1 MGTPDEER
9 EREGKSLSTNQ
20 GYNISSKMHR
30 NAKGR
35 ALRPH
40 GTGGAELENQFILR
54 LPEAQASSL
63 SDAIR
68 QGHTNIK
75 DRLSIQLD
83 FTNDKDDMR
92 NGIITMDTIMYR
104 SRLMDMP
111 TIMETWK
118 TTDGKNFYKTA
129 DVCQMLMV
137 REEEDSPEEE
147 DLTKKKRRDPNKVDK
162 KYLWPHGYTPPLK
175 NVRKRRFRKTLR
187 KKNLDLPEIE
197 KEVKRL
203 LRTDSEA
210 VSMKWEV
217 VREEDEKKNNGDTS
231 LNASNLDEQ
240 LFGEMLSSSDDE
252 VGAMV
257 NILDEDDDSHL
268 SVDDTHF
275 SDTYG
280 DGQDLSP
287 TKPGN
292 SLGGGSVT
300 QLVTE
305 FTPGMFSSDGEMPSS
320 STPSKPTKSPGGL
333 QGKDKLYARL
343 STLENELINLVS
355 DRAKQ
360 EQEIAQLE
368 NMALKQRF
376 LSNLANLQT
385 QIMEKEYEINE
396 VRLQLQE

>member
-1 MGTPDEER
+1 
-9 EREGKSLSTNQ
+9 
-20 GYNISSKMHR
+20 MHR

-35 ALRPH
+35 ALRAP

-54 LPEAQASSL
+54 LPEAQASTL
-63 SDAIR
+63 RDAIR

-75 DRLSIQLD
+75 DRLAIQLD

-92 NGIITMDTIMYR
+92 NGIITFDTIMYR
-104 SRLMDMP
+104 ARLMDMP

-129 DVCQMLMV
+129 DVCQMLMF
-137 REEEDSPEEE
+137 REEDDPPEEE
-147 DLTKKKRRDPNKVDK
+147 DTSKKKRRDPNKVDK

-217 VREEDEKKNNGDTS
+217 VREEDEKKNNHDTNLS
-231 LNASNLDEQ
+231 TSNLDEQ
-240 LFGEMLSSSDDE
+240 LFGEILSSSDDE
-252 VGAMV
+252 VGATI
-257 NILDEDDDSHL
+257 NIIDEDDDSRL
-268 SVDDTHF
+268 SVDDTHY
-275 SDTYG
+275 SESYG
-280 DGQDLSP
+280 PDAHELSP
-287 TKPGN
+287 NKAG
-292 SLGGGSVT
+292 SSAGGSGIP
-300 QLVTE
+300 LVTE
-305 FTPGMFSSDGEMPSS
+305 FTPGMFDNDGDMPPT
-320 STPSKPTKSPGGL
+320 STPAKLPKSHNSGL

-343 STLENELINLVS
+343 STLENELTILVS
-355 DRAKQ
+355 DRTKQ

-376 LSNLANLQT
+376 LSNLSNLQT
-385 QIMEKEYEINE
+385 LIREKEYEINE
-396 VRLQLQE
+396 VRSQLQE

>member
-1 MGTPDEER
+1 MDMMTDASGHGIRRIGDAGGPLLAN
-9 EREGKSLSTNQ
+9 SQLVPSPV
-20 GYNISSKMHR
+20 SKMP
-30 NAKGR
+30 N
-35 ALRPH
+35 
-40 GTGGAELENQFILR
+40 
-54 LPEAQASSL
+54 AQATSL
-63 SDAIR
+63 KDAIR

-92 NGIITMDTIMYR
+92 NGVITFDTIMYR
-104 SRLMDMP
+104 SRLMDIP

-137 REEEDSPEEE
+137 REEEDDPEEE
-147 DLTKKKRRDPNKVDK
+147 DTTKKKRRDPNKVDK

-217 VREEDEKKNNGDTS
+217 VREEDEKKNNGDTN
-231 LNASNLDEQ
+231 LTASNLDEQ

-252 VGAMV
+252 VGATI
-257 NILDEDDDSHL
+257 NIIDEDDDSHL

-275 SDTYG
+275 SESYG
-280 DGQDLSP
+280 QDGQDLSP
-287 TKPGN
+287 NKPG
-292 SLGGGSVT
+292 SSGAGGSGT
-300 QLVTE
+300 RLVTE
-305 FTPGMFSSDGEMPSS
+305 FTPDMFNNEGELALS
-320 STPSKPTKSPGGL
+320 STPAKASKSPGGL

-343 STLENELINLVS
+343 STLEDELVNLLS

-385 QIMEKEYEINE
+385 QIREKEYEINE
-396 VRLQLQE
+396 VRLELQE